1 MEIVNTLCN
10 IVMAVCAIVGL
21 GAILIA
27 KSEYNHNRSK
37 ESAER
42 AIEMAK
48 YFMDEILPGLSV
60 INKVCQNKNVYSIL
74 TSHKFYEYDD
84 FDSDEL
90 RNLFDS
96 RDVEKITDVFK
107 NTDIS
112 NRLTCENESDKEEK
126 IKLGLLASLLL
137 NKMEYM
143 CMYIASEIADDGYI
157 YNSLH
162 QMFLSSIQILYIN
175 IAIQN
180 VNEKDK
186 YYTNIIEVYNKWK
199 ERYLTE
205 AEKEEILSQQLDEK
219 IREVKKN
226 FKKNKKIN

>member
-60 INKVCQNKNVYSIL
+60 INKVCQDKNVYSIL

-96 RDVEKITDVFK
+96 RDIEKITDVFK

-112 NRLTCENESDKEEK
+112 NRLTYENESDKEEK

-199 ERYLTE
+199 ERYLAE